1 MGVFGHNG
9 CSEIKVYSTLVAKWA
24 SHERRLFAVR
34 HTSTVRSNRAGFA
47 VLSGSIRLTRL
58 GCVSLQ
64 ALLMTSQMETPMP
77 WTGLVADDSVSVR
90 NCKGTWRHT
99 ITKPA

>member
-24 SHERRLFAVR
+24 SHERRLFAAR

-47 VLSGSIRLTRL
+47 VLSRFNTPDK
-58 GCVSLQ
+58 
-64 ALLMTSQMETPMP
+64 ALLRKFAGP
-77 WTGLVADDSVSVR
+77 VDDLTDGNVCAMDQAR
-90 NCKGTWRHT
+90 C
-99 ITKPA
+99 